1 MGWLIA
7 LAIIIALAVL
17 PLGASVK
24 YDSGGVLVRLIAG
37 PVRITLFPTKK
48 KDPQKKEEKSQK
60 EDKPKEEVTQKTK
73 AAPVKKQETIDD
85 LPEPEKPKEKSGG
98 PITDFIP
105 LVHVALDLLADLP
118 GVFRVNMLQVKVVL
132 AGDDPCD
139 LATNYGRIWAAIGN
153 LWPKLEEI
161 FVIKKRDI
169 NVECDFT
176 ADQTLI
182 TARLD
187 LTLTLGRVISLAVRY
202 GVRALKE
209 YLKIMKSRKGG
220 AAI

>member
-7 LAIIIALAVL
+7 LAVIVVLAIL

-24 YDSGGVLVRLIAG
+24 YDSSGVLVRILAG
-37 PVRITLFPTKK
+37 PVGITVLPAKK
-48 KDPQKKEEKSQK
+48 KDKPKKE
-60 EDKPKEEVTQKTK
+60 KPKKEKPRK
-73 AAPVKKQETIDD
+73 AAVKQEKPADP
-85 LPEPEKPKEKSGG
+85 LAMPEKPREQTKGG

-105 LVHVALDLLADLP
+105 LLRVALDCLGDFPRTLRLN
-118 GVFRVNMLQVKVVL
+118 VLEVKVIL

-139 LATNYGRIWAAIGN
+139 LATNYGRIWAAIGS
-153 LWPKLEEI
+153 LWPRLEEI

-176 ADQTLI
+176 ADETLI
-182 TARLD
+182 IARLD
-187 LTLTLGRVISLAVRY
+187 LTLTLGRLISWLTRY

-209 YLKIMKSRKGG
+209 YLKIKKTRKGG